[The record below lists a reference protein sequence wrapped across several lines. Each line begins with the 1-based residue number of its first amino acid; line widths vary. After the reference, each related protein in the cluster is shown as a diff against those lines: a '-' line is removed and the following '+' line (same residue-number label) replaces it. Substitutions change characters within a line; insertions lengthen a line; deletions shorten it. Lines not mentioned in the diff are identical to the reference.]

1 MDRDEVN
8 QEMPLRILQVFAS
21 LDRGGAETMII
32 NLYRKID
39 RSKIQF
45 DFIANES
52 VTAYA
57 YEEEIV
63 AMGGR
68 VYKVPRYRGFNHLNY
83 QAAWRKLLS
92 DHPEWRIVHGHHTS
106 PAIAY
111 MPVAKSLGRHTIAHS
126 HTLGGESSL
135 KSNMKRLLR
144 LPVRFIADGLFAC
157 SESAAEWMFGSKSG
171 QVHIMNNAIDVE
183 SFAYDERTRAQVRKE
198 LGLEDKFVLGHVG
211 GFKRVKNHMFLIQV
225 FKEVQKLRP
234 GARLLLIGDGG
245 LLNDVKD
252 KVKQLGLEEFVQ
264 FAGVRADVSSL
275 LSAMDV
281 FVFPSLYEGVPVTL
295 IEAQSAGLPCIISD
309 TITNEVFV
317 TALLEALSLSESAHV
332 WAEKISRFSNGYDR
346 KDTSNEIISAGYD
359 IKQSVT
365 ELERFYL
372 NASGALIRNN

>member
-1 MDRDEVN
+1 
-8 QEMPLRILQVFAS
+8 
-21 LDRGGAETMII
+21 
-32 NLYRKID
+32 
-39 RSKIQF
+39 
-45 DFIANES
+45 
-52 VTAYA
+52 
-57 YEEEIV
+57 
-63 AMGGR
+63 
-68 VYKVPRYRGFNHLNY
+68 
-83 QAAWRKLLS
+83 
-92 DHPEWRIVHGHHTS
+92 
-106 PAIAY
+106 
-111 MPVAKSLGRHTIAHS
+111 MPVAKSLGRYTIAHS
-126 HTLGGESSL
+126 HSVRRESSL
-135 KSNMKRLLR
+135 KSNMTRLLR
-144 LPVRFIADGLFAC
+144 LPVRFMADGLFAC

-171 QVHIMNNAIDVE
+171 QAHIMNNAIDVE
-183 SFAYDERTRAQVRKE
+183 SFACNETTRAQVRKE

-234 GARLLLIGDGG
+234 DARLLLIGDGG

-252 KVKQLGLEEFVQ
+252 KVRQLGLEEFVQ

-317 TALLEALSLSESAHV
+317 TELLEALSLSESAHV

-372 NASGALIRNN
+372 NSSGALITNNYT